1 MPETIT
7 DLEKMMA
14 EAVDASEDT
23 GEGNVA
29 AGELTKPAQS
39 QPRKP
44 EPRVQQAPPVQATQP
59 VQPTQQRSTQQKPAQ
74 QSEPRVQQAPPVQP
88 TQSVQQTQSHQQT
101 QNSNP
106 QSQKHQEEPK
116 KERTRAIAPLSQ
128 GNAGVITEDSIL
140 KILKMNSKF
149 DKFDERQKSFVS
161 GYFSDQDSVD
171 ISTVIYEALTASQ
184 RDLDALENIV
194 KARANGPAERAFFLM
209 SLDNSEISD
218 IYEQI
223 ELLTAEL
230 GTSTITVNEL
240 NKLDICRKIEHI
252 ISKMQKDMFSYIE
265 KLQEFTDIAL
275 D

>member
-1 MPETIT
+1 MSETIT

-29 AGELTKPAQS
+29 NGELTKPAQP

-44 EPRVQQAPPVQATQP
+44 EPRVQQAPPVQ
-59 VQPTQQRSTQQKPAQ
+59 PTQQRPVQQQKSAQ
-74 QSEPRVQQAPPVQP
+74 QPEPRVQQAPPVQP
-88 TQSVQQTQSHQQT
+88 TQSHQQP
-101 QNSNP
+101 QNRNP
-106 QSQKHQEEPK
+106 QPQKHQEEPR
-116 KERTRAIAPLSQ
+116 KEKTRAIAPLSQ